1 MVGSDLAT
9 IRRRLEGLATTDG
22 TFVVACARTGEQPF
36 PVGGLRFP
44 DRETAADALS
54 LASAYR
60 ETLARYDPWTPR
72 YDLVVHGTPSAP
84 PADRDDAPDR
94 SDVCHDVVGA
104 VFEALSAAGRESAER
119 AVLDDY
125 LEAAEA
131 TTDVDDLSVVLLA
144 STADALDAHLDPG
157 ERASVLRDA
166 AGRVDV
172 VGADTTPGGALGTV
186 AAAGLADT
194 VTRTT
199 DGWRFA
205 AAATGARGPVTL
217 PVAVAL
223 LATESVR
230 APAFAPVADRVEVTP
245 TGGPR
250 GLATAA
256 PASE

>member
-1 MVGSDLAT
+1 MVGTDLAT
-9 IRRRLEGLATTDG
+9 IRGRLEALADPDG
-22 TFVVACARTGEQPF
+22 GFVVACGRTGERPF
-36 PVGGLRFP
+36 PVAGLRFP

-54 LASAYR
+54 LATAYR

-72 YDLVVHGTPSAP
+72 YDLVVHGTPVP
-84 PADRDDAPDR
+84 PAAAEAPDC

-104 VFEALSAAGRESAER
+104 VFEALSASGNEAAER

-125 LEAAEA
+125 LAAAEA

-144 STADALDAHLDPG
+144 STADALDSHLAPG

-172 VGADTTPGGALGTV
+172 VGADATPGGALGTV

-223 LATESVR
+223 LATESVQ
-230 APAFAPVADRVEVTP
+230 APAFTPVADRVEVRP

-250 GLATAA
+250 GLATAG
-256 PASE
+256 SE

>member
-1 MVGSDLAT
+1 MVGTDLAT
-9 IRRRLEGLATTDG
+9 IRGRLEALADNDG
-22 TFVVACARTGEQPF
+22 EFVVACARTGERPF
-36 PVGGLRFP
+36 PVAGLRFP

-54 LASAYR
+54 LATAYR

-72 YDLVVHGTPSAP
+72 YDLVVHGTPVP
-84 PADRDDAPDR
+84 PAAAEAPDR

-104 VFEALSAAGRESAER
+104 VFEALSASGNEAAER

-125 LEAAEA
+125 LAAAEA

-144 STADALDAHLDPG
+144 STADALDAHLAPE

-166 AGRVDV
+166 ADRVDV
-172 VGADTTPGGALGTV
+172 VGADATPGAALGTI
-186 AAAGLADT
+186 AAADLADT

-205 AAATGARGPVTL
+205 AATTGARGPVTL

-223 LATESVR
+223 LATESVQ
-230 APAFAPVADRVEVTP
+230 APAFAPVADRVEVRP

-250 GLATAA
+250 GLATAG
-256 PASE
+256 SE